1 MRPTSWLIRVMMACW
16 QCGHTVCTGA
26 DWNISPCST
35 VTVVAVP
42 GGPITVAVCPIAG
55 PQWLGPGTNCP
66 GMGWGKCPGGGWKPA
81 EKQLKKKQKNKGVE
95 SGINFLPPVGV
106 YQTFP
111 SFIVG

>member
-81 EKQLKKKQKNKGVE
+81 EKQLKKKKKTRE
-95 SGINFLPPVGV
+95 
-106 YQTFP
+106 
-111 SFIVG
+111 